1 MAGRAAVRA
10 VVIHEHGGLDKLHLD
25 DIPTPRLGPGD
36 ALVRVRAVALNNLD
50 IWARSGPPG
59 GRPIYPWRERRLPT
73 TTGVDVAGVVEEVG
87 PNAGEVRTGDR
98 VAINP
103 ILHCGRCEW
112 CLAGEQSMC
121 SDYRIYG
128 EHTPGG
134 MAEFTSAPAMNL
146 VKIPDG
152 VAFERAAAVPVCG
165 TTAWRMLVTVGR
177 LRAGED
183 VLVVGASGGVGSWA
197 LQIGK
202 RAGARVFALV
212 SGPAKVRK
220 AEALG
225 MTPIDR
231 VRYPQF
237 SERVGEL
244 TGAGV
249 HVVADPVGAPT
260 WPESIRSL
268 RPGGRMVICGA
279 SGGERPEIDI
289 REVYQRHRQI
299 LGAPMGSVSDFAAV
313 MHLLSRG
320 EIEPVI
326 DTVFP
331 LSEIR
336 EAHRRFEAREHFGKI
351 VLVP

>member
-1 MAGRAAVRA
+1 MKA
-10 VVIHEHGGLDKLHLD
+10 VVIREHGGLDKLLLED
-25 DIPTPRLGPGD
+25 VPTPRPGPGD

-59 GRPIYPWRERRLPT
+59 GRPVYPWRERRLPI

-87 PNAGEVRTGDR
+87 PDAGQVAVGDR
-98 VAINP
+98 VVINS
-103 ILHCGRCEW
+103 ILYCGRCEW

-121 SDYRIYG
+121 REYRIYG

-134 MAEFTSAPAMNL
+134 MAEFTVAPAKNL
-146 VKIPDG
+146 LRIPDDLP
-152 VAFERAAAVPVCG
+152 FERAAAAPVCC

-183 VLVVGASGGVGSWA
+183 LLVVGASGGVGSAA
-197 LQIGK
+197 LVIGK

-212 SGPAKVRK
+212 AGEEKARK
-220 AEALG
+220 AAALG
-225 MTPIDR
+225 VIPIDR
-231 VRYPQF
+231 TRHPSF
-237 SERVGEL
+237 SERVLEV
-244 TGAGV
+244 TRMGV

-268 RPGGRMVICGA
+268 RPGGRMVVCGA
-279 SGGERPEIDI
+279 SGGERPNIDI

-299 LGAPMGSVSDFAAV
+299 LGAPMGNVSDFETV
-313 MHLLSRG
+313 MDLVFRG
-320 EIEPVI
+320 EIDPVI
-326 DTVFP
+326 HTVLP
-331 LSEIR
+331 LSQVR
-336 EAHRRFEAREHFGKI
+336 EAHRAFEAREHFGKI